1 MLHTDVTVSDVTPI
15 VSDVTDQ
22 VNTSENFL
30 PKADTTPLVRFIR
43 VTYVR
48 PKYGLPPGGLYVPRQ
63 LTYEVFVP
71 QDVSS
76 DEETVV
82 FESEHDTWKR
92 VLAWLQL
99 SGVWGVRVNT
109 GEGVDQVIFL
119 RCVGYN
125 NVFPFTII
133 RLFN

>member
-1 MLHTDVTVSDVTPI
+1 MLSLMLQRDVTVSDVTPV
-15 VSDVTDQ
+15 VSGVTDQ

-30 PKADTTPLVRFIR
+30 RKADTTPLVRFIR

-76 DEETVV
+76 DEDVV
-82 FESEHDTWKR
+82 FESEYETWKR

-99 SGVWGVRVNT
+99 SGVYGVL
-109 GEGVDQVIFL
+109 G
-119 RCVGYN
+119 
-125 NVFPFTII
+125 
-133 RLFN
+133 

>member
-1 MLHTDVTVSDVTPI
+1 MLQTYVTFSDVIPV

-30 PKADTTPLVRFIR
+30 RKADTTPLVRFIR

-63 LTYEVFVP
+63 LSYEVFVP

-76 DEETVV
+76 DDETVV
-82 FESEHDTWKR
+82 FESEHETWKR
-92 VLAWLQL
+92 VLARLQL
-99 SGVWGVRVNT
+99 SGVWGFRVNA
-109 GEGVDQVIFL
+109 EGG
-119 RCVGYN
+119 C
-125 NVFPFTII
+125 
-133 RLFN
+133 